1 MEYFWC
7 LRWLKQENKTQVV
20 ASVVKDDLVR
30 LEEIPLLLHVPALG
44 VHARG
49 TRLLMEVMSIDEL
62 TVEASVR
69 KLHVLD
75 APTVAS
81 GTEAEEADEG
91 EEELL
96 DAADDSA
103 ESEAEAQAEA
113 SGEGNAEGAA
123 DSTES
128 GSEGD
133 EAASA
138 DHHVAEPG
146 Q

>member
-7 LRWLKQENKTQVV
+7 LRWLKQENKKQVV
-20 ASVVKDDLVR
+20 ATVVKDDLVR

-69 KLHVLD
+69 MLKVLD
-75 APTVAS
+75 APTVTS
-81 GTEAEEADEG
+81 GTEAEEADES

-103 ESEAEAQAEA
+103 QSEAEAEAEA
-113 SGEGNAEGAA
+113 GTEGEAGENGNGAEG
-123 DSTES
+123 EN
-128 GSEGD
+128 GE
-133 EAASA
+133 EAPTGQ
-138 DHHVAEPG
+138 HVAEPG